1 MDLREINEKIK
12 EELGTEKE
20 VEGAD
25 YENDMGE
32 ESEEEKEKRAGNSK
46 VRVETTQKI
55 KGIIRTL
62 NYEIKYKELAER
74 IKDEVK
80 GVIVTREKAKQIF
93 AVVRDMMGF

>member
-1 MDLREINEKIK
+1 MELREINEKIK

-25 YENDMGE
+25 YENDME
-32 ESEEEKEKRAGNSK
+32 QEEEEKTKGNSK

-62 NYEIKYKELAER
+62 NYEVKYKELAER

-80 GVIVTREKAKQIF
+80 GVVVTREKAKQIF
-93 AVVRDMMGF
+93 SVVRDMMGF

>member
-12 EELGTEKE
+12 EELGTDKE

-25 YENDMGE
+25 YEDDME
-32 ESEEEKEKRAGNSK
+32 EEEEKIKGNSK

-62 NYEIKYKELAER
+62 NYEIKYKEFAER
-74 IKDEVK
+74 IKNEVK
-80 GVIVTREKAKQIF
+80 GVIATREKAKQIF
-93 AVVRDMMGF
+93 AIVRDMMGF

>member
-12 EELGTEKE
+12 EELGTDKE

-25 YENDMGE
+25 YEE
-32 ESEEEKEKRAGNSK
+32 EIEQEEEEKVKGNSK

-62 NYEIKYKELAER
+62 NYEVKYKELAER

-80 GVIVTREKAKQIF
+80 GVVATREKAKQIF
-93 AVVRDMMGF
+93 AIVRNMMGF